1 MIKLGT
7 VESYSKISEQ
17 KKILREGD
25 TFGELALLE
34 RKKRRETVK
43 TLEFSILYQLDG
55 KIFREIVT
63 NINKK
68 ELNSRLEFI
77 SLVPIFDSIKNIELN
92 SLASS
97 MLKCTYDNDEII
109 FKKGDIGDSLFII
122 KEGEVNC
129 EINNNIIRVLKSKD
143 FFGEYAVL
151 FNIPRSLSCV
161 ARNKITCYKIT
172 DSLLIE
178 TFGNDYK
185 NIILKSILKEGFKK
199 SKFLSIL
206 SNDSYIDQIYMNI
219 KIKLY
224 NNGEVI
230 LDKSEFDEKNKKL
243 YVIISGN
250 IVSKNNNSIEILGTR
265 TELYGENLLKTSF
278 KLTFDLIAQEE
289 VRLMEIEWN
298 SILKI
303 LNNNNEKNN
312 ISSRINNKK
321 TNDSSSLVKKKTLSF
336 FSLLEYLKRNDF
348 FKITSDHKLI
358 KICSLMIKEKYKKD
372 DYIFKEGET
381 GDKFY
386 LIKKGKVNVIKNNK
400 IIREMEN
407 GTCFGELA
415 LLSNEPRSATIQAE
429 TDCSLYILTKKNFN
443 ENIDKNM
450 LEYLKIKISLQDNF
464 NMTLNDFYFVK
475 KLGQGKFGSVSLVHN
490 KKNYYAIKAVSRDAA
505 ERQKIL
511 IKYFI
516 EEKKV
521 LLKIDHPFIMKLV
534 RTFKDEENVF
544 YLTEFINGKGL
555 GKYLEKKPQDK
566 FHNKTETQFYISF
579 LFIILN
585 YLNSK
590 NIIHRDLKPDNIIID
605 NKGYL
610 KLIDFGTA
618 LIIKDFTSTITGTPH
633 YIAPEVLLGKGYSYS
648 CDYWSIGIIT
658 HEIYYN
664 YYPFGND
671 ANDPMQVYKE
681 VLQKE
686 VKLPIQG
693 NSSVNSFIMNLL
705 KKNVSKRICN
715 IESAKKHNFFK
726 DFNWEDLI
734 DFQMIPPFVPKLFPI
749 KKFEECNEKY
759 VNYLKIEMM
768 RNNKKSQ
775 TLLSSYDDDDNGD
788 FNKNWVEE
796 F

>member
-7 VESYSKISEQ
+7 LESFSKMSPQ

-34 RKKRRETVK
+34 RKKRTETVK
-43 TLEFSILYQLDG
+43 TIEFSILYQLDG
-55 KIFREIVT
+55 KIFREIVK

-77 SLVPIFDSIKNIELN
+77 SLVPIFNSIKNIELN

-97 MLKCTYDNDEII
+97 MLKCTYDNEEII

-122 KEGEVNC
+122 KDGEVNC

-151 FNIPRSLSCV
+151 FNIPRSLSCI

-206 SNDSYIDQIYMNI
+206 ANDTYIDQIYLNVQ
-219 KIKLY
+219 IKLY

-230 LDKSEFDEKNKKL
+230 LDKNEFDEKNKKL

-250 IVSKNNNSIEILGTR
+250 IVSKNNNAIEILGTR
-265 TELYGENLLKTSF
+265 TELYGENLIKSSF

-303 LNNNNEKNN
+303 LNNNEK
-312 ISSRINNKK
+312 IFSSPLHNK
-321 TNDSSSLVKKKTLSF
+321 NSSNTSLLQKKKTLSF

-348 FKITSDHKLI
+348 FKITSDHKLM
-358 KICSLMIKEKYKKD
+358 KICSLMIKEKYKKGD
-372 DYIFKEGET
+372 FIFKEGEI

-386 LIKKGKVNVIKNNK
+386 LIKKGKVNVLKNNK

-450 LEYLKIKISLQDNF
+450 LDYLKIKISLQDNF

-490 KKNYYAIKAVSRDAA
+490 NKNYYAIKAVSRFAA

-534 RTFKDEENVF
+534 RTFKDEDNVF

-555 GKYLEKKPQDK
+555 AKYLEKKPQDK
-566 FHNKTETQFYISF
+566 FQNKTETQFYISF

-618 LIIKDFTSTITGTPH
+618 IIIKDFTSTITGTPH

-671 ANDPMQVYKE
+671 ANEPMQVYKE
-681 VLQKE
+681 ILQKE
-686 VKLPIQG
+686 IKLPIQG

-715 IESAKKHNFFK
+715 IENAKKHNFFK

-734 DFQMIPPFVPKLFPI
+734 DFQMIPPYVPKLFPI

-759 VNYLKIEMM
+759 TYYLKMEMM
-768 RNNKKSQ
+768 RNSKKNQ
-775 TLLSSYDDDDNGD
+775 TLLSSYDDEDNKD

>member
-1 MIKLGT
+1 
-7 VESYSKISEQ
+7 
-17 KKILREGD
+17 
-25 TFGELALLE
+25 
-34 RKKRRETVK
+34 
-43 TLEFSILYQLDG
+43 
-55 KIFREIVT
+55 
-63 NINKK
+63 
-68 ELNSRLEFI
+68 
-77 SLVPIFDSIKNIELN
+77 
-92 SLASS
+92 
-97 MLKCTYDNDEII
+97 MLKCTYDSEEII

-122 KEGEVNC
+122 KDGEVNC
-129 EINNNIIRVLKSKD
+129 EINNNVIRVLKAKD

-161 ARNKITCYKIT
+161 AKTKIVCYKIT

-178 TFGNDYK
+178 TFGSDFK

-199 SKFLSIL
+199 SQYLSIL
-206 SNDSYIDQIYMNI
+206 ANDNYIDEIFCNSKM
-219 KIKLY
+219 KLF

-230 LDKSEFDEKNKKL
+230 LDKNEFEEKNKKL

-250 IVSKNNNSIEILGTR
+250 IVSKENNTIEILGR
-265 TELYGENLLKTSF
+265 RDQLYGENFLKSSF

-289 VRLMEIEWN
+289 VRLIEIDWN
-298 SILKI
+298 SILKMI
-303 LNNNNEKNN
+303 NNVNEGSFFNPNASNNSINN
-312 ISSRINNKK
+312 IALKK
-321 TNDSSSLVKKKTLSF
+321 TKTLSF
-336 FSLLEYLKRNDF
+336 FSQLEYLKRNEF
-348 FKITSDHKLI
+348 FRITSNNKLM
-358 KICSLMIKEKYKKD
+358 KICSLMKKEKFKKGD
-372 DYIFKEGET
+372 FIFKEGEI

-386 LIKKGKVNVIKNNK
+386 LIKKGKLNVIKNEK

-407 GTCFGELA
+407 GSCFGELA

-429 TDCSLYILTKKNFN
+429 TDCTLYILTKKNFD
-443 ENIDKNM
+443 ETIDKNM
-450 LEYLKIKISLQDNF
+450 LEYLQKKISLQDNF
-464 NMTLNDFYFVK
+464 NMSLNDFIYCK
-475 KLGQGKFGSVSLVHN
+475 KLGQGKFGSVALVHN
-490 KKNYYAIKAVSRDAA
+490 NKNFYAIKAVSRAAA

-534 RTFKDEENVF
+534 RTFKNEENVF
-544 YLTEFINGKGL
+544 YLTEYINGKGF
-555 GKYLEKKPQDK
+555 GQYLEKKPQDK
-566 FHNKTETQFYISF
+566 FYNKTETQFYISF

-605 NKGYL
+605 KKGYL

-648 CDYWSIGIIT
+648 CDYWSVGVIT

-693 NSSVNSFIMNLL
+693 NPNVNSFIMSLL

-715 IESAKKHNFFK
+715 IDTAKKHNFFK

-734 DFQMIPPFVPKLFPI
+734 DFHMIPPYIPKIMPDKNFD
-749 KKFEECNEKY
+749 EYNE
-759 VNYLKIEMM
+759 NYISHLKNEMM
-768 RNNKKSQ
+768 RNTKKNQ
-775 TLLSSYDDDDNGD
+775 TLLSSYDDEESLNY
-788 FNKNWVEE
+788 NKNWVDE